1 MFIADYYFLL
11 WLVVSW
17 KGWKCYGM
25 CGWPSQR
32 STEANTLLQE
42 VFRLT
47 ASLVY
52 PFGYE
57 NMTFTKHSRVPRA
70 GQQNSVKQK
79 GWNFKWTSSRLS
91 RRELTK
97 QYLCDFSIVE

>member
-1 MFIADYYFLL
+1 MFVHRRFLFFA
-11 WLVVSW
+11 LVSGVM
-17 KGWKCYGM
+17 KGRKCYGM
-25 CGWPSQR
+25 CRRPSQR
-32 STEANTLLQE
+32 STEANTLLQD

-47 ASLVY
+47 PSLVY

-57 NMTFTKHSRVPRA
+57 NMTFTKHSRVPGA

-79 GWNFKWTSSRLS
+79 DWNFKCTSSKLF

-97 QYLCDFSIVE
+97 QYF